1 MYDFPDILSQEYS
14 HLFPTRE
21 SAVQQTQSI
30 ISSMK
35 EIIHDLFAAYE
46 NEYSIFTP
54 MSHCYELYGLDFII
68 NENFE
73 LSFLEANPGPDFQQT
88 GNRLSLIIEDLFEE
102 LTRLLIDF
110 PYFTAC
116 KEENEKKQQEE
127 KQQETTTTTTALAT
141 SKEKINQ
148 NKQLLN
154 MNYYEKE
161 KDLLK
166 EWIPHMELVYSKE
179 WSVNQMK
186 NNFTFK

>member
-1 MYDFPDILSQEYS
+1 
-14 HLFPTRE
+14 
-21 SAVQQTQSI
+21 
-30 ISSMK
+30 MK
-35 EIIHDLFAAYE
+35 DIIHDLFAAYE

-102 LTRLLIDF
+102 LTRVLIDF
-110 PYFTAC
+110 PYFLSC
-116 KEENEKKQQEE
+116 KEETKNKKMEEAKQEA
-127 KQQETTTTTTALAT
+127 TTGN
-141 SKEKINQ
+141 KEKINM

-154 MNYYEKE
+154 MNDYEREKE
-161 KDLLK
+161 LLK
-166 EWIPHMELVYSKE
+166 EWIPNLELVYSKE

-186 NNFTFK
+186 SNLTFE